1 MPDSKFSVTWDQ
13 NCQVGVPWKV
23 TFQGVSDL
31 QSIVV
36 DFYGCTGGIYRYFP
50 RGREQMDVWFRP
62 PAAGRANM
70 IVFGR
75 DKVGRTLDGAV
86 CEVDI
91 TPASGH
97 ASDTAARMEAGNRNH
112 QMAASARAS
121 RDDFSPAI
129 ERSLGRGATVL
140 PQNGKPP
147 MADTWCPATGPAGY
161 GMSLNAPASVS
172 AQPQRT
178 ADLGEALR
186 QQVEARIMK
195 RFDKT

>member
-1 MPDSKFSVTWDQ
+1 MSDSNFSVTWDQ
-13 NCQVGVPWKV
+13 NCHAGKPWKV
-23 TFQGVSDL
+23 TFQGVADL

-50 RGREQMDVWFRP
+50 RGRDQMEVWFRP

-75 DKVGRTLDGAV
+75 DHAGRTLDGAV
-86 CEVDI
+86 CEI
-91 TPASGH
+91 EIAPASGRG
-97 ASDTAARMEAGNRNH
+97 ADQAPSLQTSDRHQHLAAT
-112 QMAASARAS
+112 ARAS
-121 RDDFSPAI
+121 QEDLGPKI

-140 PQNGKPP
+140 PQHGKPP
-147 MADTWCPATGPAGY
+147 MADTWCPSAGPSGY
-161 GMSLNAPASVS
+161 GLFLNAPANAG
-172 AQPQRT
+172 AQPQGV

-186 QQVEARIMK
+186 QQLESRIMK